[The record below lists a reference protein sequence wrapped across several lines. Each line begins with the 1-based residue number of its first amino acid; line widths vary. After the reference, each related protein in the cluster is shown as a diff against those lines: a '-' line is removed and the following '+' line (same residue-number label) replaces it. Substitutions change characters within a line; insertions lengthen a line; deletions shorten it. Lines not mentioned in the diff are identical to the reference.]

1 VATAENTASIQGVLT
16 ACEPGGFGAVV
27 RDRAFVIDD
36 SPLDVAVAVMDSLSE

>member
-1 VATAENTASIQGVLT
+1 
-16 ACEPGGFGAVV
+16 VV